1 MIKLNLPEYSFTIRY
16 LDTVP
21 EIFDSIRKK
30 YVVLTPEEWVRQN
43 FVRYLIAEKN
53 YPKSLLAIEKEITVN
68 RLKKRCDV
76 VIYNRDLKPIV
87 IVECKSPTVKINQEV
102 FDQAARYNL
111 SLNVEYL
118 IITNGMNHYCC
129 TIDEENKSY
138 KFKEEIPSFNQEF

>member
-1 MIKLNLPEYSFTIRY
+1 MNLPEYSFTTRN
-16 LDTVP
+16 LEKSP

-30 YVVLTPEEWVRQN
+30 FVALTPEEWVRQN
-43 FVRYLIAEKN
+43 FVKYLIEEKK

-76 VIYNRDLKPIV
+76 VIYNRDLKPII
-87 IVECKSPTVKINQEV
+87 IVECKSPSVKINQET

-118 IITNGMNHYCC
+118 IITNGLNHYCC
-129 TIDEENKSY
+129 IIDEEKKAY
-138 KFKEEIPSFNQEF
+138 IFKEEIPSFLQMP

>member
-1 MIKLNLPEYSFTIRY
+1 MIKLNLPEYSFNIRN
-16 LDTVP
+16 LETTP

-30 YVVLTPEEWVRQN
+30 YVALSPEEWVRQN
-43 FVRYLIAEKN
+43 FVKYLIKEKN

-87 IVECKSPTVKINQEV
+87 IVECKSPSIKINQAS

-111 SLNVEYL
+111 SLNVKYI
-118 IITNGMNHYCC
+118 IITNGINHYCC
-129 TIDEENKSY
+129 AIDEENKSY
-138 KFKEEIPSFNQEF
+138 SFVEGIPNYINIS

>member
-1 MIKLNLPEYSFTIRY
+1 MNLPEYTFTTRN
-16 LDTVP
+16 LETSP

-30 YVVLTPEEWVRQN
+30 YIVLTPEEWVRQN
-43 FVRYLIAEKN
+43 FVKYLIEEKN

-68 RLKKRCDV
+68 RLKKRCDI

-87 IVECKSPTVKINQEV
+87 IVECKSPSIKINQET

-111 SLNVEYL
+111 SLNVKYL

-129 TIDEENKSY
+129 TIDEENKAY
-138 KFKEEIPSFNQEF
+138 IFKEEIPSFLQMS

>member
-1 MIKLNLPEYSFTIRY
+1 MNLPEYTFTTRN
-16 LDTVP
+16 LEKSP

-30 YVVLTPEEWVRQN
+30 FVALTPEEWVRQN
-43 FVRYLIAEKN
+43 FVKYLIEEKK

-76 VIYNRDLKPIV
+76 VIYNRDLKPII
-87 IVECKSPTVKINQEV
+87 IVECKSPSVKINQET

-118 IITNGMNHYCC
+118 IITNGLNHYCC
-129 TIDEENKSY
+129 IIDEEKKAY
-138 KFKEEIPSFNQEF
+138 IFKEEIPSFLQMP